1 MLEAI
6 EHKILD
12 GKTGKIKDIKNKK
25 ELTIHEAYEKGLIID
40 VDRYAT
46 PFESIS
52 FWEAI
57 DREQLDTETGMFY
70 SVHEEKKTMTL
81 EEAIYRKYI
90 EKKSAFVKDTWKRK
104 YCSLSEASRK
114 KIIKDGR
121 VMNTTT
127 GKYLILREAIDQ
139 QIIVRDIRSISLIDA
154 LDYGMYQPHSG
165 KVTLLMSKGVADAK
179 TTRS

>member
-1 MLEAI
+1 
-6 EHKILD
+6 
-12 GKTGKIKDIKNKK
+12 
-25 ELTIHEAYEKGLIID
+25 
-40 VDRYAT
+40 
-46 PFESIS
+46 
-52 FWEAI
+52 
-57 DREQLDTETGMFY
+57 
-70 SVHEEKKTMTL
+70 MTL